1 VVGFQGALTFDTSK
15 PDGMPLKALD
25 ASTLSALGWRP
36 SISFPEALG
45 RTYQWFL
52 AHESEAVGKA

>member
-1 VVGFQGALTFDTSK
+1 
-15 PDGMPLKALD
+15 MPLKALD